1 MVKFLI
7 QETHNSLHAL
17 PVIDKKN
24 ICKKKKCLEALASNL
39 PEFSVEIGFTINVK
53 STTPTSNILRN

>member
-24 ICKKKKCLEALASNL
+24 ICKKKKMSGGTGFKLTGVFSWNWIHYKREKYYSN
-39 PEFSVEIGFTINVK
+39 
-53 STTPTSNILRN
+53 